1 VEKIL
6 LLVDD
11 EPAILKSLQRIF
23 RRTDY
28 HVLTADNGNLAL
40 EIIAREPVA
49 VLVSD
54 FNMPG
59 LDGALLL
66 SKARQLRPE
75 MSRVI
80 LSGNSD
86 QDSVIRSI
94 NDGGALKFL
103 TKPWDGDELKK
114 EVDAAYDIWA
124 EKRFSLDIDG
134 LLNQKSFYGEIHQR
148 LKDPDSG
155 RYALINLR
163 IRDFESLLQVVELQ
177 QATDLMKQYWLAREL
192 TAEADNIFGLM
203 DDGKFCVLLPIDDV
217 QMDEQLII
225 KTLVSSL
232 EGEFEYGDNTFQISF
247 DVGYALFDGS
257 QSPEALLRNALTAL
271 NRVVPGSGE
280 QCIAFDETMQASTR
294 RRLEIAE
301 HLASALTNNELHLLY
316 QPKIKTSSQTL
327 HGAEA
332 LLRWNNPTLGFVSP
346 LDFIPVA
353 EENDLISEIG
363 HWVMET
369 ASYQWNDW
377 FKGQKTDVRISVN
390 VSPRQLWDRQFV
402 EQVSQVLVSTKI
414 DPSVLELEIT
424 ESVMMQDIETA
435 ISVLHEIKSL
445 GVKTSIDDFG
455 TGYSSLNY
463 LHRLPLDV
471 LKIDRSF
478 VLPLEERK
486 ESQSLVKNLIVLG
499 QDLNMEIVAEGVENE
514 AQLDLLLNMG
524 CDVIQGYYYSPPITT
539 DEFTALMKTY
549 PVLSTPD
556 IGGEDMPMRK
566 AS

>member
-1 VEKIL
+1 
-6 LLVDD
+6 
-11 EPAILKSLQRIF
+11 
-23 RRTDY
+23 
-28 HVLTADNGNLAL
+28 
-40 EIIAREPVA
+40 
-49 VLVSD
+49 
-54 FNMPG
+54 
-59 LDGALLL
+59 
-66 SKARQLRPE
+66 
-75 MSRVI
+75 
-80 LSGNSD
+80 
-86 QDSVIRSI
+86 
-94 NDGGALKFL
+94 
-103 TKPWDGDELKK
+103 
-114 EVDAAYDIWA
+114 
-124 EKRFSLDIDG
+124 
-134 LLNQKSFYGEIHQR
+134 
-148 LKDPDSG
+148 
-155 RYALINLR
+155 
-163 IRDFESLLQVVELQ
+163 
-177 QATDLMKQYWLAREL
+177 
-192 TAEADNIFGLM
+192 
-203 DDGKFCVLLPIDDV
+203 
-217 QMDEQLII
+217 
-225 KTLVSSL
+225 
-232 EGEFEYGDNTFQISF
+232 
-247 DVGYALFDGS
+247 
-257 QSPEALLRNALTAL
+257 
-271 NRVVPGSGE
+271 
-280 QCIAFDETMQASTR
+280 
-294 RRLEIAE
+294 
-301 HLASALTNNELHLLY
+301 
-316 QPKIKTSSQTL
+316 L

-556 IGGEDMPMRK
+556 IGSEDVPMRK